1 MEQSIKT
8 QKTRKN
14 MSARVVAQ
22 IGILAAISYLL
33 RFIEVPLPIFPP
45 FLKIDLSDVVAVFGG
60 LSMGPVPGFIIVV
73 VKNVLQAMSGS
84 TTGGVGEIANI
95 LIAGPYVLMISIFYK
110 RVKNYK
116 SVLIGAV
123 LGTIAMAI
131 VGAVVDYFIVFPL
144 YAKLMIPMDV
154 IIGMGTVLNP
164 RVTDL
169 FSFMIWL
176 VVPFNIVKGA
186 IMTVVILPL
195 YKKMERILSVK

>member
-1 MEQSIKT
+1 MQQSVKVKQT
-8 QKTRKN
+8 KMSTR
-14 MSARVVAQ
+14 VIAQ
-22 IGILAAISYLL
+22 IGILSAIAYLL
-33 RFIEVPLPIFPP
+33 RFFEIPLPIFPP

-60 LSMGPVPGFIIVV
+60 ISMGPVAGFVIVV
-73 VKNVLQAMSGS
+73 VKNLLQAITGS
-84 TTGGVGEIANI
+84 TTGGVGEFANI
-95 LIAGPYVLMISIFYK
+95 LIAGPYVLMICLFCKKVKSYK
-110 RVKNYK
+110 N
-116 SVLIGAV
+116 VLIGAV

-144 YAKLMIPMDV
+144 YAKVMVPMEV
-154 IIGMGTVLNP
+154 IIQMGTVLNP

-195 YKKMERILSVK
+195 YKKVEKILAVE

>member
-1 MEQSIKT
+1 MQQSVKVKQT
-8 QKTRKN
+8 KMSTR
-14 MSARVVAQ
+14 VIAQ
-22 IGILAAISYLL
+22 IGILSAIAYLL
-33 RFIEVPLPIFPP
+33 RFFEIPLPIFPP

-60 LSMGPVPGFIIVV
+60 ISMGPVAGFVIVV
-73 VKNVLQAMSGS
+73 VKNLLQAITGS
-84 TTGGVGEIANI
+84 TTGGVGEFANI
-95 LIAGPYVLMISIFYK
+95 LIAGPYVLMICLFCKKVKSYK
-110 RVKNYK
+110 N
-116 SVLIGAV
+116 VLIGAV

-144 YAKLMIPMDV
+144 YAKVMVPMEV
-154 IIGMGTVLNP
+154 IIQLGTVLNP

-195 YKKMERILSVK
+195 YKKVEKILAVK

>member
-1 MEQSIKT
+1 MQQSVNV
-8 QKTRKN
+8 QKTK
-14 MSARVVAQ
+14 MSTRLIAQ

-33 RFIEVPLPIFPP
+33 RFFEIPLPIFPP
-45 FLKIDLSDVVAVFGG
+45 FLRIDLSDVVAVFGG
-60 LSMGPVPGFIIVV
+60 ISMGPVAGFVIVV
-73 VKNVLQAMSGS
+73 IKNLLQAITGS
-84 TTGGVGEIANI
+84 TTGGVGEIANV
-95 LIAGPYVLMISIFYK
+95 LIAGPYVLMICLFCRKVKSYK
-110 RVKNYK
+110 N
-116 SVLIGAV
+116 VLIGAV

-144 YAKLMIPMDV
+144 YAKVMVPMDV
-154 IIGMGTVLNP
+154 IIQMGNVLNP

-195 YKKMERILSVK
+195 YKKVEKILTVK

>member
-1 MEQSIKT
+1 MQQSVKVKQT
-8 QKTRKN
+8 KMSTR
-14 MSARVVAQ
+14 VIAQ
-22 IGILAAISYLL
+22 IGILSAIAYLL
-33 RFIEVPLPIFPP
+33 RFFEIPLPIFPP

-60 LSMGPVPGFIIVV
+60 ISMGPVAGFVIVV
-73 VKNVLQAMSGS
+73 VKNLLQAITGS
-84 TTGGVGEIANI
+84 TTGGVGEFANI
-95 LIAGPYVLMISIFYK
+95 LIAGPYVLMICLFCKNVKSYK
-110 RVKNYK
+110 N
-116 SVLIGAV
+116 VLIGAV

-144 YAKLMIPMDV
+144 YAKVMVPMEV
-154 IIGMGTVLNP
+154 IIQMGTVLNP

-195 YKKMERILSVK
+195 YKKVEKILAVK

>member
-1 MEQSIKT
+1 MQQSVKVKQT
-8 QKTRKN
+8 KMSTR
-14 MSARVVAQ
+14 VIAQ
-22 IGILAAISYLL
+22 IGILSAIAYLL
-33 RFIEVPLPIFPP
+33 RFFEIPLPIFPP

-60 LSMGPVPGFIIVV
+60 ISMGPVAGFVIVV
-73 VKNVLQAMSGS
+73 VKNLLQAITGS
-84 TTGGVGEIANI
+84 TTGGVGEFANI
-95 LIAGPYVLMISIFYK
+95 LIAGPYVLMICLFCKKVKSYK
-110 RVKNYK
+110 N
-116 SVLIGAV
+116 VLIGAV

-144 YAKLMIPMDV
+144 YAKVMVPMEV
-154 IIGMGTVLNP
+154 IIQMGTVLNP

-195 YKKMERILSVK
+195 YKKVEKILAVK

>member
-1 MEQSIKT
+1 MQQSVKVKQT
-8 QKTRKN
+8 KMSTR
-14 MSARVVAQ
+14 VIAQ
-22 IGILAAISYLL
+22 IGILSAIAYLL
-33 RFIEVPLPIFPP
+33 RFFEIPLPIFPP

-60 LSMGPVPGFIIVV
+60 ISMGPVAGFVIVV
-73 VKNVLQAMSGS
+73 VKNLLQAITGS

-95 LIAGPYVLMISIFYK
+95 LIAGPYVLMICLFCKKVKSYK
-110 RVKNYK
+110 N
-116 SVLIGAV
+116 VLIGAV

-144 YAKLMIPMDV
+144 YAVIIPMDA
-154 IIGMGTVLNP
+154 IIQMGTVLNP

-176 VVPFNIVKGA
+176 VVLFNIVKGA

-195 YKKMERILSVK
+195 YKKVEKILAVK

>member
-1 MEQSIKT
+1 MQQSVKVKQT
-8 QKTRKN
+8 KMSTR
-14 MSARVVAQ
+14 VIAQ
-22 IGILAAISYLL
+22 IGILSAIAYLL
-33 RFIEVPLPIFPP
+33 RFFEIPLPIFPP

-60 LSMGPVPGFIIVV
+60 ISMGPVAGFIIVV
-73 VKNVLQAMSGS
+73 VKNLLQAITGS

-95 LIAGPYVLMISIFYK
+95 LIAGPYVLMICLFCRKVKSYK
-110 RVKNYK
+110 N
-116 SVLIGAV
+116 VLMGAV
-123 LGTIAMAI
+123 LGTIVMAI

-195 YKKMERILSVK
+195 YKKVEKVLAIK

>member
-1 MEQSIKT
+1 MQQSVKVKQT
-8 QKTRKN
+8 KMSTR
-14 MSARVVAQ
+14 VIAQ
-22 IGILAAISYLL
+22 IGILSAIAYLL
-33 RFIEVPLPIFPP
+33 RFFEIPLPIFPP

-60 LSMGPVPGFIIVV
+60 ISMGPVAGFVIVV
-73 VKNVLQAMSGS
+73 VKNLLQAITGS
-84 TTGGVGEIANI
+84 TTGGVGEFANI
-95 LIAGPYVLMISIFYK
+95 LIAGPYVLMICLFCKKVKSYK
-110 RVKNYK
+110 N
-116 SVLIGAV
+116 VLIGAV

-144 YAKLMIPMDV
+144 YAKVMVPMEV
-154 IIGMGTVLNP
+154 IIQMGTVLNP

-195 YKKMERILSVK
+195 YKKVEKILAIK

>member
-1 MEQSIKT
+1 MQQSVNV
-8 QKTRKN
+8 QKTK
-14 MSARVVAQ
+14 MSTRLIAQ

-33 RFIEVPLPIFPP
+33 RFFEIPLPIFPP
-45 FLKIDLSDVVAVFGG
+45 FLRIDLSDVVAVFGG
-60 LSMGPVPGFIIVV
+60 ISMGPVAGFVIVV
-73 VKNVLQAMSGS
+73 IKNLLQAITGS
-84 TTGGVGEIANI
+84 TTGGVGEIANV
-95 LIAGPYVLMISIFYK
+95 LIAGPYVLMICLFCRKVKSYK
-110 RVKNYK
+110 N
-116 SVLIGAV
+116 VLIGAV

-144 YAKLMIPMDV
+144 YAKVMVPMDV
-154 IIGMGTVLNP
+154 IIQMGNVLNP

-195 YKKMERILSVK
+195 YKKVEKVLTVK

>member
-1 MEQSIKT
+1 MQQSVKVKQT
-8 QKTRKN
+8 KMSTR
-14 MSARVVAQ
+14 VIAQ
-22 IGILAAISYLL
+22 IGILSAIAYLL
-33 RFIEVPLPIFPP
+33 RFFEIPLPIFPP

-60 LSMGPVPGFIIVV
+60 ISMGPVAGFVIVV
-73 VKNVLQAMSGS
+73 VKNLLQAITGS
-84 TTGGVGEIANI
+84 TTGGVGEFANI
-95 LIAGPYVLMISIFYK
+95 LIAGPYVLMICLFCKKVKSYK
-110 RVKNYK
+110 N
-116 SVLIGAV
+116 VLIGAV

-144 YAKLMIPMDV
+144 YAVIIPMDA
-154 IIGMGTVLNP
+154 IIQMGTVLNP

-195 YKKMERILSVK
+195 YKKVEKILAVK

>member
-1 MEQSIKT
+1 MQQSVKVKQT
-8 QKTRKN
+8 KMSTR
-14 MSARVVAQ
+14 VIAQ
-22 IGILAAISYLL
+22 IGILSAIAYLL
-33 RFIEVPLPIFPP
+33 RFFEIPLPIFPP

-60 LSMGPVPGFIIVV
+60 ISMGPVAGFVIVV
-73 VKNVLQAMSGS
+73 VKNLLQAITGS
-84 TTGGVGEIANI
+84 TTGGVGEFANI
-95 LIAGPYVLMISIFYK
+95 LIAGPYVLMICLFCRKVKSYK
-110 RVKNYK
+110 N
-116 SVLIGAV
+116 VLIGAV

-144 YAKLMIPMDV
+144 YAKVMVPMEV
-154 IIGMGTVLNP
+154 IIQMGTVLNP

-195 YKKMERILSVK
+195 YKKVEKILAVK

>member
-1 MEQSIKT
+1 MQQSVNVKQT
-8 QKTRKN
+8 KVSTRLI
-14 MSARVVAQ
+14 AQ

-33 RFIEVPLPIFPP
+33 RFFEIPLPIFPP
-45 FLKIDLSDVVAVFGG
+45 FLRIDLSDVVAVFGG
-60 LSMGPVPGFIIVV
+60 ISMGPVAGFVIVV
-73 VKNVLQAMSGS
+73 IKNLLQAITGS
-84 TTGGVGEIANI
+84 TTGGVGEIANV
-95 LIAGPYVLMISIFYK
+95 LIAGPYVLMICLFCKKVKSYK
-110 RVKNYK
+110 N
-116 SVLIGAV
+116 VLIGAV

-144 YAKLMIPMDV
+144 YAKVMVPMEV
-154 IIGMGTVLNP
+154 IIQMGTVLNP

-195 YKKMERILSVK
+195 YKKVEKILTVK